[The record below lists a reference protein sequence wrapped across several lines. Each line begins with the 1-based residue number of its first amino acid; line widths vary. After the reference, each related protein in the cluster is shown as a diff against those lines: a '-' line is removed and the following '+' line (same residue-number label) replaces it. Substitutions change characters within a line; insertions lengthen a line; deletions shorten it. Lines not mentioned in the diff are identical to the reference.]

1 MEVPIATKVM
11 AVSPGLI
18 PKTHPISPASSP
30 AKYVVN
36 PIMASE
42 PKKQG

>member
-11 AVSPGLI
+11 AVTPGNI

-30 AKYVVN
+30 AKNVVN
-36 PIMASE
+36 PIIMSE